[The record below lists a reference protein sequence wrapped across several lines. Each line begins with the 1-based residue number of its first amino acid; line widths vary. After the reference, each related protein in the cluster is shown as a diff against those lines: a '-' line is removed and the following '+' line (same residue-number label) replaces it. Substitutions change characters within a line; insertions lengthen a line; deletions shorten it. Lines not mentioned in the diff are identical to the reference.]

1 MKNDPSGS
9 DEREESQAQ
18 RGGTSVPGSDTAA
31 GLKPSLLS
39 QAQGRCGCIKAWY
52 LLPSAYSST

>member
-9 DEREESQAQ
+9 DEREESHSQ

-31 GLKPSLLS
+31 GPKHSLNS
-39 QAQGRCGCIKAWY
+39 QAQGRCGHIQAWY
-52 LLPSAYSST
+52 LLPPCL